1 MDSRCSLQES
11 CSAIYMTEN
20 LIKKYAGENPYFC
33 TKLSISGKGRQYKIR
48 VIENLKLV
56 QNLYKLNLSHNCIS
70 KISNLEC
77 LSHLTHLDLAHN
89 LISSMDGLQTLT
101 GLLTLNL
108 RGNQI
113 SSIPFWIKQCLVSLK
128 TLNLADNRI
137 NSLHQLLRLRGLD
150 SLTSLSFHG
159 NPAVEDLVMTA
170 SSDNNSESELSRQLD
185 AQIQQDSRSLIYRL
199 FTLFHLRTLARLD
212 GEPVKPEEIRK
223 AIERFSQVETDH
235 MLRKLQQRETDL
247 DKLERANL
255 ELVRGL
261 DTQYRMARAAQADQ
275 EMHLSKINR
284 LEQEL
289 QAKDAMLASQTDE
302 LARAC
307 LKHYELEQELAF
319 HKIDN
324 KFAQFLLGPR
334 PQVNQSD
341 LQKVEATGD
350 HPYVG
355 RCRTRWAP
363 QGQTSVTEEK
373 AAEEERHTGGP
384 LQSLFKPASLDSH
397 LMRAGSGCAQRVVI
411 RPNNLLPSPKFF
423 SSLDMP
429 RPDVELAVNRFQVAG
444 RPNSLP
450 LRPMATDSGIA
461 VSIASPAPVERPQI
475 SSPTGNLSSSL
486 EEVERLTKSIVERAT
501 LAPLSPQ
508 TERTRQLTEK
518 ALSELKSHII
528 NSIRGPTNSTET
540 TSTATSP
547 DFKLLSRIARLES
560 ELSVA
565 RGHRPVGLPQ
575 NGNVSPTKS
584 HLSNTKLGQTHAVTS
599 PPSGFKTVPA
609 PDSLL
614 LPTRP
619 SVLKVHQR
627 DSTEEPSPSIPFTT
641 PLGDG
646 SDPVRSYGTHPA
658 DVPVALPVVDRNV
671 DPSRELISQSTFVSQ
686 NSPSMHYSASSS
698 TPSSRTT
705 GTGRSIETAQ
715 YKSDVCVAGALTQ
728 RVQSAT
734 DKGDAWIGSR
744 QPASDRGAQTASCMK
759 QRNSESRQPGVGDT
773 LPANSA
779 SQTSLASTENNEA
792 EDDHMEPRSTMHRR
806 QRNPHAE
813 DSTRYPDYDD
823 GYSDRRDAMTRM
835 HRSNAYSRSKHRPPE
850 VTSADEE
857 KLTEVRRSANQAR
870 DSLTRTSASGT
881 SGYGGGIS
889 KHRRKLLRSLST
901 TKAPK
906 QRPPQCWRNRTVDST
921 DGCTMGAQAGQLLDM
936 IIMFRKVCA
945 SELTKMRADLARMQN
960 CFPRIAGSS
969 LEHSASSIWYAEQ
982 PPEQVDDPVRSRS
995 YNRTGAPNDVVSSRG
1010 TVRSIGDTLTNVT
1023 RPSPNGDDEDNS
1035 FDAPP
1040 SPKHS
1045 RPHRLRSHGQ
1055 TQRQQSGSRHRRLL
1069 PSTSEPDEPLDWTST
1084 QRNYRNNTGSRDG
1097 TPYFDHWPS
1106 DPAEYDRNE
1115 YISRTKAHSRHL
1127 SSTRESRNNPA
1138 PSGHPYEPV
1147 RRSLPCHITDWNAM
1161 RPRLP
1166 SARGRSLEGHR
1177 HSHSPEPRTLSR
1189 HRSPH
1194 SRRMNNVYDHDPPS
1208 VETAALQNL
1217 TNELL
1222 ELRHGLKRT
1231 REANSGKL
1239 ELALRQISLLELELQ
1254 RQRCMQHD
1262 AHNIRERQAERSR
1275 WEKRLTATLSELKQ
1289 CQANIGQLRGQMD
1302 QMLEV
1307 NAQSSRSQAQLDRQQ
1322 EELEQAQAALDKQRE
1337 EIARVNI
1344 LLSNLLGINPA
1355 DVSQGDLQQI
1365 QAGLV
1370 ELNRQVQLDAGP
1382 GCHPNAVRRTQSMH
1396 TGLNGPKERPSNVAP
1411 NMFPASGA
1419 GLTRAVSGQFYCTVP
1434 EHHYLEDCL
1443 EQLQSQMAE
1452 LELTQGEQQKK
1463 LRHATKAKRKLE
1475 KQVEYHS
1482 AEVDR
1487 LNAEAAARQEELT
1500 KTSEDLK
1507 RLLDEKDDTQ
1517 RQQQRQLMTMA
1528 SELSTVENTIAGRRS
1543 DLAKLEDLV
1552 RTTETELRTQQAQ
1565 LKDTAAKFAE
1575 AKSEQERAST
1585 QLANV
1590 NAELS
1595 KTKEQLSQYQADLVR
1610 SKAEVEQTDAER
1622 RKLQSKVEQLE
1633 RNIQT
1638 KENELHR
1645 LSSCVNEAQTKL
1657 SRLDGDI
1664 VSGEQR
1670 LQNQQR
1676 LLAEQKINVEEQ
1688 QAELRQLSRQVTEEQ
1703 SKLSALNRQADERRM
1718 ELERLKTENSRESE
1732 NGAANAR
1739 ELTTQIA
1746 AKQRELS
1753 EVQITVNT
1761 LSNEKM
1767 TLTQALE
1774 SLKSERDRILSELE
1788 AKQQSSTELE
1798 TALNKRRRELET
1810 VTDRV
1815 RSEED
1820 RVKEL
1825 TSQQHDL
1832 TNQLE
1837 QLRAQ
1842 VRTETEALR
1851 GQDLARMK
1859 KTTELENTRSDA
1871 DRELAD
1877 LERLSS
1883 RQKSVG
1889 TDLRQLIQQRDLVKK
1904 QLERLQQK
1912 VRELERRKVELLD
1925 SISEA
1930 KLELHRVRTDSEAES
1945 NSLERIRHRFK
1956 ADRDEFEQLSQR
1968 LDEKRSEVDRLQTR
1982 LSVSETAM
1990 DTFEQGMTEQRR
2002 QRIELTGELTKLGE
2016 AVYTGR
2022 LAIQSTNEERESSEY
2037 ALQETLGQLDRAKE
2051 ELRNVRDRKRT
2062 EQAEVENRL
2071 VSSRKQLQKATDE
2084 LAKKRAQ
2091 LAELEDKYKE
2101 TETRLSNLGRTEAKC
2116 IELEQALAQQRN
2128 DKQSNNAGSQEKP
2141 ADPEVLA
2148 RSLAET
2154 KSALIAAQRDC
2165 KRAKRRSAKELA
2177 ELERIAEEQCGRAGD
2192 LTEQLALV
2200 KRQYAQLK
2208 GQIST
2213 YGMLMDEI
2221 ITIASQTELDEH
2233 GKRLEAALAAVRAE
2247 LDQHPLHCLFNEA
2260 ASSGLAGQTH
2270 RTVSLRQDLQQPSAS
2285 TQLPR
2290 SFISSDSQP
2299 QPTSAGLYKPRRN
2312 HRATAIPEMD
2322 ESTPGTA
2329 NNTYRTANTTTTSGL
2344 GSSCLHASG
2353 TLLDTNG
2360 TVPVASDVSS
2370 PDDRA
2375 PLNRAALTES
2385 DWKRKISD
2393 RVAQQRQ
2400 QAAAEW
2406 AESDSQFRALRCQ
2419 VDDVRDRLEHRGMR
2433 RSHTA
2438 KQPRK

>member
-1 MDSRCSLQES
+1 MCKSI
-11 CSAIYMTEN
+11 AI
-20 LIKKYAGENPYFC
+20 
-33 TKLSISGKGRQYKIR
+33 
-48 VIENLKLV
+48 
-56 QNLYKLNLSHNCIS
+56 
-70 KISNLEC
+70 
-77 LSHLTHLDLAHN
+77 
-89 LISSMDGLQTLT
+89 
-101 GLLTLNL
+101 
-108 RGNQI
+108 
-113 SSIPFWIKQCLVSLK
+113 
-128 TLNLADNRI
+128 
-137 NSLHQLLRLRGLD
+137 
-150 SLTSLSFHG
+150 
-159 NPAVEDLVMTA
+159 
-170 SSDNNSESELSRQLD
+170 
-185 AQIQQDSRSLIYRL
+185 
-199 FTLFHLRTLARLD
+199 
-212 GEPVKPEEIRK
+212 
-223 AIERFSQVETDH
+223 
-235 MLRKLQQRETDL
+235 
-247 DKLERANL
+247 
-255 ELVRGL
+255 
-261 DTQYRMARAAQADQ
+261 
-275 EMHLSKINR
+275 
-284 LEQEL
+284 
-289 QAKDAMLASQTDE
+289 
-302 LARAC
+302 
-307 LKHYELEQELAF
+307 
-319 HKIDN
+319 
-324 KFAQFLLGPR
+324 
-334 PQVNQSD
+334 
-341 LQKVEATGD
+341 
-350 HPYVG
+350 
-355 RCRTRWAP
+355 
-363 QGQTSVTEEK
+363 
-373 AAEEERHTGGP
+373 
-384 LQSLFKPASLDSH
+384 
-397 LMRAGSGCAQRVVI
+397 
-411 RPNNLLPSPKFF
+411 FF
-423 SSLDMP
+423 SS
-429 RPDVELAVNRFQVAG
+429 
-444 RPNSLP
+444 
-450 LRPMATDSGIA
+450 
-461 VSIASPAPVERPQI
+461 
-475 SSPTGNLSSSL
+475 
-486 EEVERLTKSIVERAT
+486 
-501 LAPLSPQ
+501 
-508 TERTRQLTEK
+508 
-518 ALSELKSHII
+518 
-528 NSIRGPTNSTET
+528 
-540 TSTATSP
+540 
-547 DFKLLSRIARLES
+547 
-560 ELSVA
+560 
-565 RGHRPVGLPQ
+565 
-575 NGNVSPTKS
+575 
-584 HLSNTKLGQTHAVTS
+584 
-599 PPSGFKTVPA
+599 
-609 PDSLL
+609 
-614 LPTRP
+614 
-619 SVLKVHQR
+619 
-627 DSTEEPSPSIPFTT
+627 
-641 PLGDG
+641 
-646 SDPVRSYGTHPA
+646 
-658 DVPVALPVVDRNV
+658 
-671 DPSRELISQSTFVSQ
+671 
-686 NSPSMHYSASSS
+686 
-698 TPSSRTT
+698 
-705 GTGRSIETAQ
+705 
-715 YKSDVCVAGALTQ
+715 
-728 RVQSAT
+728 
-734 DKGDAWIGSR
+734 DAWIGSR
-744 QPASDRGAQTASCMK
+744 QPALDRGAQTASCMK
-759 QRNSESRQPGVGDT
+759 QRSSDSRQPGVGDT
-773 LPANSA
+773 LPVNSA
-779 SQTSLASTENNEA
+779 SPTSLASSENNGV
-792 EDDHMEPRSTMHRR
+792 EDDHLEPRSAMRRR
-806 QRNPHAE
+806 QCNPHAE
-813 DSTRYPDYDD
+813 DSARYPDYDD
-823 GYSDRRDAMTRM
+823 EYTDRMDAMTRT
-835 HRSNAYSRSKHRPPE
+835 HRSNSYSRSKHRPPE

-857 KLTEVRRSANQAR
+857 KLAGVRRSVNQAR

-881 SGYGGGIS
+881 SGYGGGVG
-889 KHRRKLLRSLST
+889 KHRRKLPRSLST
-901 TKAPK
+901 TKVPR
-906 QRPPQCWRNRTVDST
+906 QRPPQSWRNRTVDST

-936 IIMFRKVCA
+936 
-945 SELTKMRADLARMQN
+945 
-960 CFPRIAGSS
+960 
-969 LEHSASSIWYAEQ
+969 
-982 PPEQVDDPVRSRS
+982 VDDPVRSRS
-995 YNRTGAPNDVVSSRG
+995 YNRTGVRNDVVSSRG
-1010 TVRSIGDTLTNVT
+1010 TVRSIGDTLTTVT

-1045 RPHRLRSHGQ
+1045 RPHRLRPHGQ
-1055 TQRQQSGSRHRRLL
+1055 TQQQQSGSGHRRLL

-1115 YISRTKAHSRHL
+1115 CLSRTKAHSRHL
-1127 SSTRESRNNPA
+1127 SSTREYRNNPI
-1138 PSGHPYEPV
+1138 PNGHPYEPV
-1147 RRSLPCHITDWNAM
+1147 RRSLPSHITDWNGM
-1161 RPRLP
+1161 HPRRS

-1177 HSHSPEPRTLSR
+1177 HSRSPEPRTLSR

-1194 SRRMNNVYDHDPPS
+1194 SRRMTNGYEHNPPS
-1208 VETAALQNL
+1208 VETAALQSL

-1239 ELALRQISLLELELQ
+1239 EVALRQISLLELELQ
-1254 RQRCMQHD
+1254 RQRCLQHD

-1337 EIARVNI
+1337 EIARVNV

-1370 ELNRQVQLDAGP
+1370 ELNRQVQLDPGP

-1396 TGLNGPKERPSNVAP
+1396 TGLNGAKERPSHVAP
-1411 NMFPASGA
+1411 NVFPAGGA

-1463 LRHATKAKRKLE
+1463 LRHATKAKKKLE
-1475 KQVEYHS
+1475 KQVEYQS

-1487 LNAEAAARQEELT
+1487 LNAEAVARQEELA

-1552 RTTETELRTQQAQ
+1552 RTTENELRTQQTQ

-1575 AKSEQERAST
+1575 AKSEQERASA

-1595 KTKEQLSQYQADLVR
+1595 KAKEQLSQCQADLVR
-1610 SKAEVEQTDAER
+1610 SKTEVEQTDAER

-1633 RNIQT
+1633 SSIQT

-1676 LLAEQKINVEEQ
+1676 LLAEQKVNAEEQ

-1703 SKLSALNRQADERRM
+1703 NKLSALNRQADERRM
-1718 ELERLKTENSRESE
+1718 ELERLRTENSRESE
-1732 NGAANAR
+1732 NSAANAR

-1746 AKQRELS
+1746 TKQRELS

-1761 LSNEKM
+1761 LSQEKM
-1767 TLTQALE
+1767 TLTHALE
-1774 SLKSERDRILSELE
+1774 SLKSERSRILSDLE
-1788 AKQQSSTELE
+1788 AKQQSSAELE
-1798 TALNKRRRELET
+1798 TALNKRRQELET

-1815 RSEED
+1815 RSGED

-1832 TNQLE
+1832 ANQLE

-1904 QLERLQQK
+1904 QLDRLQQK
-1912 VRELERRKVELLD
+1912 VQELERRKAELLD

-2022 LAIQSTNEERESSEY
+2022 LAIQSTNEEREISES

-2071 VSSRKQLQKATDE
+2071 MSSRRQLQKATDE

-2128 DKQSNNAGSQEKP
+2128 DKQSNTIGSGEKP
-2141 ADPEVLA
+2141 ADPETLA

-2260 ASSGLAGQTH
+2260 ASSGLTGQTH
-2270 RTVSLRQDLQQPSAS
+2270 RNLGQNLQQPSAS

-2290 SFISSDSQP
+2290 TFISSDSQP
-2299 QPTSAGLYKPRRN
+2299 QPTSGGLYKPRRN
-2312 HRATAIPEMD
+2312 HRTTVIPEMD

-2329 NNTYRTANTTTTSGL
+2329 NNTYRTANTTATSGL

-2353 TLLDTNG
+2353 TLMETNG
-2360 TVPVASDVSS
+2360 TIPDASDVSS
-2370 PDDRA
+2370 PDDRV

-2419 VDDVRDRLEHRGMR
+2419 VDDVRDRLEHGAIR